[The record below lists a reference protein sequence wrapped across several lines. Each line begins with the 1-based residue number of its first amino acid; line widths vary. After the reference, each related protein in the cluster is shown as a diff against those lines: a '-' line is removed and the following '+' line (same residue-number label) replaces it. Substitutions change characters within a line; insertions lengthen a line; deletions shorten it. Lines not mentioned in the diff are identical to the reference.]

1 MWDPGAERM
10 SADERAGL
18 QARRLDDLLGRLAE
32 RSPLYRERLAG
43 AGIGPGAR
51 VGLDGLADLPFTT
64 KQDLWD
70 GYPWGL
76 LTVPRSQ
83 VVRVHGSSG
92 TGGRPTLVA
101 YSRTDLDIW
110 AQVCARALGC
120 AGAGP
125 GTVTHV
131 AYGYGLFTGG
141 LGLHGGAELMGC
153 TVVPAS
159 SGQSSRQVL
168 LLRDLGAE
176 VLCCTPSYAVRL
188 GEVLGEEGIGKDEL
202 RLRAGIFGAEPW
214 SEAMR
219 AQIESLLPLRALDIY
234 GLSEVIGPGVSCEC
248 IEGQAGLHV
257 SEDHFLVEVVDPE
270 TGRQLGPGDR
280 GELVFTTLTRDAMPV
295 LRYRTGD
302 IASLDPSP
310 CVCGR
315 TLVRMS
321 KVTGRKDDML
331 VIRGVNVYPSEV
343 EAVLVAERAVGP
355 QYLLVVDR
363 TEPCPSWW
371 WPASWRPGGRSAP
384 RPRRPS
390 APGWLARWGRPSCNA
405 SGSPPRYG
413 CSRWVPSPG
422 SRWARRSGLSSGPM
436 TTIPF
441 PVGSR
446 RVPSGCGRRDGTVG
460 GVWETRQP
468 CIPSS

>member
-1 MWDPGAERM
+1 MGPSGPSGCRPT
-10 SADERAGL
+10 SGPGL

-43 AGIGPGAR
+43 AGVGPGAR

-76 LTVPRSQ
+76 LAVPREQ

-125 GTVTHV
+125 GTWSTT

-141 LGLHGGAELMGC
+141 LGMHAGAELMGC
-153 TVVPAS
+153 TLVPV
-159 SGQSSRQVL
+159 SGGQTQRQVT
-168 LLRDLGAE
+168 LLRDLRPE
-176 VLCCTPSYAVRL
+176 VLCCTPSYAARL
-188 GEVLGEEGIGKDEL
+188 GEALAEAGVARDEL
-202 RLRAGIFGAEPW
+202 SLRVGIFGAEPW

-219 AQIESLLPLRALDIY
+219 AQIETLLPLKALDIY
-234 GLSEVIGPGVSCEC
+234 GLSEVIGPGVACEC
-248 IEGQAGLHV
+248 VEAQAGLHV
-257 SEDHFLVEVVDPE
+257 NEDHFLVEVVDPDS
-270 TGRQLGPGDR
+270 GRPLGAGER
-280 GELVFTTLTRDAMPV
+280 GELVFTTLTKEAMPL

-302 IASLDPSP
+302 IASLDRSA
-310 CVCGR
+310 CLCGR
-315 TLVRMS
+315 TLARMS
-321 KVTGRKDDML
+321 KVTGRRDDML

-343 EAVLVAERAVGP
+343 EAVLVAERAVAP
-355 QYLLVVDR
+355 HYLLVVDR
-363 TEPCPSWW
+363 TQTMPQ
-371 WPASWRPGGRSAP
+371 AGGGLRAGRRLVDLRRDRGGRARPGGRRGRRRPAGAP
-384 RPRRPS
+384 RAGHRGPGPARRDHPPGRAGQGGPGRPAHRRPRP
-390 APGWLARWGRPSCNA
+390 AARLA
-405 SGSPPRYG
+405 
-413 CSRWVPSPG
+413 V
-422 SRWARRSGLSSGPM
+422 
-436 TTIPF
+436 
-441 PVGSR
+441 
-446 RVPSGCGRRDGTVG
+446 SGCGRRDGTVG
-460 GVWETRQP
+460 GVWQTRQP